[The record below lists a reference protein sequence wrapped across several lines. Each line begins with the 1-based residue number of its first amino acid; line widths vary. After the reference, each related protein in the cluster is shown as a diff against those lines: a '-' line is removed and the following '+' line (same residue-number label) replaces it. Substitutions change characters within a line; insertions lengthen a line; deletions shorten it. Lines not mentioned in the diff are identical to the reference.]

1 MKENPV
7 ILFDGICNL
16 CNGIVNF
23 IIKND
28 PEAYFKFTPLQLPT
42 GQSLLAQHGF
52 NLEVMDTFILIIE
65 DRCLTKSDAALYIAR
80 CLPGLLW
87 SLSGFFSIIPKPIRN
102 WGYDIVVRNRY
113 RWFGK
118 KEACMIPTK
127 DLLSRF
133 LK

>member
-1 MKENPV
+1 MKDNPV

-16 CNGIVNF
+16 CNGIVKF

-28 PEAYFKFTPLQLPT
+28 PESYFKFTPLQSPT

-52 NLEVMDTFILIIE
+52 NLEVMDTFVLIIE
-65 DRCLTKSDAALYIAR
+65 DRCLTQSDAALHIAR
-80 CLPGLLW
+80 SLPGLLW

-127 DLLSRF
+127 DLLNRF

>member
-16 CNGIVNF
+16 CNRIVNF
-23 IIKND
+23 IITKD
-28 PEAYFKFTPLQLPT
+28 PESYFKFTPLQSSL
-42 GQSLLAQHGF
+42 GQRLLEKHGF
-52 NLEVMDTFILIIE
+52 NPKQLDTFVLI
-65 DRCLTKSDAALYIAR
+65 DGDSCFTKSDAALYIAR
-80 CLPGLLW
+80 HLTGVW
-87 SLSGFFSIIPKPIRN
+87 SLLGLFSLIPKPIRD
-102 WGYDIVVRNRY
+102 WGYAVVVRNRY

-127 DLLSRF
+127 DLLNRF

>member
-23 IIKND
+23 IIKHD
-28 PEAYFKFTPLQLPT
+28 PESYFKFTPLQSTL
-42 GQSLLAQHGF
+42 GQRLLVKHGF
-52 NLEVMDTFILIIE
+52 NPELLNTFVLI
-65 DRCLTKSDAALYIAR
+65 DGDGCLTKSDAALYIAR
-80 CLPGLLW
+80 H
-87 SLSGFFSIIPKPIRN
+87 LSGVGSLLRIFSLIPKPIRD
-102 WGYDIVVRNRY
+102 WCYAIIVRNRY

-118 KEACMIPTK
+118 IEACVIPSK
-127 DLLSRF
+127 DILNRF

>member
-23 IIKND
+23 IIKKD
-28 PEAYFKFTPLQLPT
+28 PESYFKFTPLQSPL
-42 GQSLLAQHGF
+42 GHRLLEKHGF
-52 NLEVMDTFILIIE
+52 NPEQLDTFVLI
-65 DRCLTKSDAALYIAR
+65 DGDSCFTKSDAALYIAR
-80 CLPGLLW
+80 HLTGVW
-87 SLSGFFSIIPKPIRN
+87 SLLGFFSLIPKPIRD
-102 WGYDIVVRNRY
+102 WGYAIVVCNRY

-127 DLLSRF
+127 DLLNRF